1 MRNTR
6 EYDRERFAG
15 YTGVGA
21 PCWGVMLDTI
31 RAIPDELRSI
41 VAMLLALVA
50 QSEYSP
56 EMDPDAG
63 PLHRAAQV
71 GTVISVVVIAVVAL
85 VGVLVLAQVES
96 ALPSISNTE
105 LSNTQTSILDGFAG
119 AMDLIPVVLLV
130 LVASLVIG
138 IVQRLRSGGMA

>member
-1 MRNTR
+1 MIETLRS
-6 EYDRERFAG
+6 
-15 YTGVGA
+15 
-21 PCWGVMLDTI
+21 
-31 RAIPDELRSI
+31 IPDELRSI

-50 QSEYSP
+50 QSKFAP

>member
-1 MRNTR
+1 
-6 EYDRERFAG
+6 
-15 YTGVGA
+15 
-21 PCWGVMLDTI
+21 MLDTL
-31 RAIPDELRSI
+31 RAIPEQFRGIL
-41 VAMLLALVA
+41 AMLLSLVA
-50 QSEYSP
+50 QSKLAP
-56 EMDPDAG
+56 EMNPDAG
-63 PLHRAAQV
+63 ALHRAAQV

>member
-1 MRNTR
+1 
-6 EYDRERFAG
+6 
-15 YTGVGA
+15 
-21 PCWGVMLDTI
+21 MLNRL
-31 RAIPDELRSI
+31 RALPDELRSI

-50 QSEYSP
+50 QSKFAP
-56 EMDPDAG
+56 EMNPDAG

>member
-1 MRNTR
+1 MI
-6 EYDRERFAG
+6 
-15 YTGVGA
+15 
-21 PCWGVMLDTI
+21 DTL
-31 RAIPDELRSI
+31 RSIPDELRSI

-50 QSEYSP
+50 QSKVAP

>member
-1 MRNTR
+1 MIETLRS
-6 EYDRERFAG
+6 
-15 YTGVGA
+15 
-21 PCWGVMLDTI
+21 
-31 RAIPDELRSI
+31 IPDELRSI
-41 VAMLLALVA
+41 VAMLLAMA
-50 QSEYSP
+50 QFARDEYAP
-56 EMDPDAG
+56 AVDPDAG
-63 PLHRAAQV
+63 ALHRAAQV

-96 ALPSISNTE
+96 ALPTIDNTE

>member
-1 MRNTR
+1 
-6 EYDRERFAG
+6 
-15 YTGVGA
+15 
-21 PCWGVMLDTI
+21 
-31 RAIPDELRSI
+31 
-41 VAMLLALVA
+41 MLLAMVA
-50 QSEYSP
+50 QSEFAP
-56 EMDPDAG
+56 EMNPDAG
-63 PLHRAAQV
+63 PVHRAAQV

-85 VGVLVLAQVES
+85 VGVLVLAQIES
-96 ALPSISNTE
+96 ALPTIDNTE

>member
-1 MRNTR
+1 
-6 EYDRERFAG
+6 
-15 YTGVGA
+15 
-21 PCWGVMLDTI
+21 MLNRL
-31 RAIPDELRSI
+31 RALPDELRSI

-50 QSEYSP
+50 QSKFAP
-56 EMDPDAG
+56 AMNPDAG

-85 VGVLVLAQVES
+85 VGVLVLAQIES
-96 ALPSISNTE
+96 ALPTIDNTE

-138 IVQRLRSGGMA
+138 IVQRLRG

>member
-1 MRNTR
+1 
-6 EYDRERFAG
+6 
-15 YTGVGA
+15 
-21 PCWGVMLDTI
+21 MLDTI

-50 QSEYSP
+50 QSKFAP

>member
-1 MRNTR
+1 
-6 EYDRERFAG
+6 
-15 YTGVGA
+15 
-21 PCWGVMLDTI
+21 MLDTI

>member
-6 EYDRERFAG
+6 EYSRERLCR
-15 YTGVGA
+15 YR
-21 PCWGVMLDTI
+21 W
-31 RAIPDELRSI
+31 
-41 VAMLLALVA
+41 VAVRVFCVCSTRLEQFPNGSAA
-50 QSEYSP
+50 
-56 EMDPDAG
+56 PDAG

>member
-1 MRNTR
+1 
-6 EYDRERFAG
+6 
-15 YTGVGA
+15 
-21 PCWGVMLDTI
+21 MLDSL
-31 RAIPDELRSI
+31 RAIPDRFRGI
-41 VAMLLALVA
+41 VAMLLSLLA
-50 QSEYSP
+50 QSGLAP
-56 EMDPDAG
+56 EMNPDAG

-85 VGVLVLAQVES
+85 VGVLVLAQIES
-96 ALPSISNTE
+96 ALPTIDNTE

>member
-1 MRNTR
+1 
-6 EYDRERFAG
+6 
-15 YTGVGA
+15 
-21 PCWGVMLDTI
+21 MLDTI

-41 VAMLLALVA
+41 VAVLFALMVESGLA
-50 QSEYSP
+50 P
-56 EMDPDAG
+56 EMNPDAG
-63 PLHRAAQV
+63 PLHRAGQV

-85 VGVLVLAQVES
+85 VGVLVLAQIES
-96 ALPSISNTE
+96 ALPTIDNTE

-138 IVQRLRSGGMA
+138 IVQRLRG

>member
-1 MRNTR
+1 
-6 EYDRERFAG
+6 
-15 YTGVGA
+15 
-21 PCWGVMLDTI
+21 MLDTI

-50 QSEYSP
+50 QSKVAP
-56 EMDPDAG
+56 DMDPDAG

-96 ALPSISNTE
+96 ALPTIDNTE

-119 AMDLIPVVLLV
+119 AMDLVPVVLLV
-130 LVASLVIG
+130 LIASLVIG

>member
-1 MRNTR
+1 
-6 EYDRERFAG
+6 
-15 YTGVGA
+15 
-21 PCWGVMLDTI
+21 MLDSL
-31 RAIPDELRSI
+31 RAIPDELRGI
-41 VAMLLALVA
+41 VAMLLSLLA
-50 QSEYSP
+50 QSGLAP

-63 PLHRAAQV
+63 ALHRAAQV

-96 ALPSISNTE
+96 ALPTIDNTE

-119 AMDLIPVVLLV
+119 AMDLVPVVLLV
-130 LVASLVIG
+130 LIASLVIG

>member
-1 MRNTR
+1 MIETLRS
-6 EYDRERFAG
+6 
-15 YTGVGA
+15 
-21 PCWGVMLDTI
+21 
-31 RAIPDELRSI
+31 IPDRFRGI
-41 VAMLLALVA
+41 VAMLLSLLA
-50 QSEYSP
+50 QSGLAP
-56 EMDPDAG
+56 EMNPDAG

-85 VGVLVLAQVES
+85 VGVLVLAQIES
-96 ALPSISNTE
+96 ALPTIDNTE

>member
-1 MRNTR
+1 MIETLRS
-6 EYDRERFAG
+6 
-15 YTGVGA
+15 
-21 PCWGVMLDTI
+21 
-31 RAIPDELRSI
+31 IPDELRSI
-41 VAMLLALVA
+41 VAMLLAMA
-50 QSEYSP
+50 QFARDEYAP
-56 EMDPDAG
+56 AVDPDAG

-138 IVQRLRSGGMA
+138 IVQRFRSGGMA

>member
-1 MRNTR
+1 MIETLRS
-6 EYDRERFAG
+6 
-15 YTGVGA
+15 
-21 PCWGVMLDTI
+21 
-31 RAIPDELRSI
+31 IPDRFRGI
-41 VAMLLALVA
+41 VAMLLSLLA
-50 QSEYSP
+50 QSGLAP
-56 EMDPDAG
+56 EMNPDAG

-96 ALPSISNTE
+96 ALPTIDNTE